1 MTKIINLRA
10 GAVDISSKDY
20 YCAVPNS
27 DANQEAIVRKFGC
40 YTRDLRNI
48 VAFFK
53 DHQVTSIAME
63 STGIYWIELF
73 YLLDESGFEVYLVNA
88 SHVKNVPGRKT
99 DVQDAQWLQKLH
111 SYGLLRASF
120 QPDNLL
126 RQLRS
131 FNRMMKQTV
140 QEISRTT
147 NRMIKSLEQM
157 NLKLNHVLKDIT
169 GKTGMAIIEAI
180 LAGERAAKK
189 LAELRDY
196 RVKSSLEEIEL
207 ALEGNWKASQLIA
220 LKIQKDRFDFFQD
233 QLKEIEVEIE
243 KTLQQMDP
251 VQSQDGHQIKT
262 PRRYKNQPS
271 FNVEKYLNNCLGV
284 DVTAIPG
291 IGVVTGLTIFSETGM
306 NLADKFPSE
315 KQFLSWLNVV
325 PNNKISGGKVLSSKV
340 PKKKNRA
347 GLAFRAAAAGLWSSK
362 NPIAD
367 YLRMKKRKS
376 NTSKQAIVATA
387 RKIASIYYNMVTKI
401 EEYNPDKLI
410 TNQKINYSKQLVYL
424 ERKMNKVKELIQLQE
439 AMA

>member
-20 YCAVPNS
+20 YCAVPNPNDNQ
-27 DANQEAIVRKFGC
+27 DALVRKFGC
-40 YTRDLRNI
+40 YTQDLRKI

-53 DHQVTSIAME
+53 EHQVTSIAME

-73 YLLDESGFEVYLVNA
+73 YLLDENDFEVYLVNA

-99 DVQDAQWLQKLH
+99 DVNDAQWIQKLH
-111 SYGLLRASF
+111 SFGLLKASF

-131 FNRMMKQTV
+131 LNRLMKQTV

-180 LAGERAAKK
+180 LAGERSAKK

-196 RVKSSLEEIEL
+196 RIKSSPEEIEL
-207 ALEGNWKASQLIA
+207 ALEGNWKTSQLYA
-220 LKIQKDRFDFFQD
+220 LKVQKDRFDFFQD
-233 QLKEIEVEIE
+233 QLKEIEGEIE
-243 KTLQQMDP
+243 KTLEQMNP
-251 VQSQDGHQIKT
+251 AQEHDGVQIKK

-271 FNVEKYLNNCLGV
+271 FNVEQYLYNCLRV

-291 IGVVTGLTIFSETGM
+291 ISVVTGLTIFSETGM
-306 NLADKFPSE
+306 NIKEKFPTE

-347 GLAFRAAAAGLWSSK
+347 GMAFRAAAAGLWSSK

-376 NTSKQAIVATA
+376 HTSKQAIVATA
-387 RKIASIYYNMVTKI
+387 RKIASIYYNMVTKN
-401 EEYNPDKLI
+401 EEYNPDKLV
-410 TNQKINYSKQLVYL
+410 TNQKINYSKQLVFL
-424 ERKMNKVKELIQLQE
+424 ERKMHKVMELIQKQE